1 MFWIIGGGDILTSLD
16 KVFHNKITGFI
27 SEQLIHVDWFG
38 FHFYDIVM
46 PLFLFLVGISMVY
59 SYRKRLSTEKSD
71 APLWK
76 HTIKRI
82 IILWFLGMVV
92 QGNLLSYNINEFHLY
107 SNTLQAIASGYLI
120 ATIIILYLPVLHQVT
135 ATIGLM
141 LLYWMIMALI
151 PVNGTT
157 LGAYTPDG
165 NVARIV
171 DAFILGRFD
180 DGLDYT
186 WIVSSLNFGATTML
200 GVFCGY
206 ILQSGL
212 SKLKKFRNFLIFGAM
227 LIILALILN
236 IWHPI
241 IKKLWTSSFVLF
253 SGGICVLLLSVFYL
267 IVDVWNLQKSSKWL
281 IIIGSNAIFAY
292 VVSHLFGNQLISI
305 AGVLLDGL
313 KQYIGN
319 WDEAVSI
326 TGGFL
331 VLFFILRYMYKNKI
345 FIKI

>member
-1 MFWIIGGGDILTSLD
+1 
-16 KVFHNKITGFI
+16 
-27 SEQLIHVDWFG
+27 
-38 FHFYDIVM
+38 
-46 PLFLFLVGISMVY
+46 
-59 SYRKRLSTEKSD
+59 
-71 APLWK
+71 
-76 HTIKRI
+76 
-82 IILWFLGMVV
+82 
-92 QGNLLSYNINEFHLY
+92 
-107 SNTLQAIASGYLI
+107 
-120 ATIIILYLPVLHQVT
+120 
-135 ATIGLM
+135 
-141 LLYWMIMALI
+141 
-151 PVNGTT
+151 
-157 LGAYTPDG
+157 
-165 NVARIV
+165 
-171 DAFILGRFD
+171 
-180 DGLDYT
+180 
-186 WIVSSLNFGATTML
+186 ML

-313 KQYIGN
+313 NQYIGN